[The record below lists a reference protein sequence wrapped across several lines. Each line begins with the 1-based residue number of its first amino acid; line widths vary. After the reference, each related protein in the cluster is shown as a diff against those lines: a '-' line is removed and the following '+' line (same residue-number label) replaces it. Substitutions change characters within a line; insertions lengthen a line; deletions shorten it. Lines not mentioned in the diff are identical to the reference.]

1 MGDEEVI
8 STYRSTLDGT
18 LIDLHNKWQ
27 DLNVSRKSQYIVKE
41 SSRAGVASIVGAI
54 VGGILGGPPG
64 AIAGVLFGGAGS
76 CAFSWA
82 NRWKD
87 SAPMNMLSMT
97 LGCLEFI
104 IFVFEYYTFRFSS
117 IKWMFLKWM
126 IKMDVFGILSKSN
139 FLDTEIP
146 WESSYE
152 NHVFL
157 ICIFCIYAIRTHG
170 GIFRA
175 CRLFRPLPYR
185 L

>member
-82 NRWKD
+82 NRWNINEHAFYD
-87 SAPMNMLSMT
+87 TGMFGIYYFCIWILQFS
-97 LGCLEFI
+97 
-104 IFVFEYYTFRFSS
+104 VFFNQ
-117 IKWMFLKWM
+117 
-126 IKMDVFGILSKSN
+126 MDVFKSN

>member
-8 STYRSTLDGT
+8 STYRSTLDET

-82 NRWKD
+82 NRWNINEHAFYD
-87 SAPMNMLSMT
+87 IGMFGIYYFCIWILHFS
-97 LGCLEFI
+97 
-104 IFVFEYYTFRFSS
+104 VFFNQMDVF
-117 IKWMFLKWM
+117 
-126 IKMDVFGILSKSN
+126 KMDVFKSN